1 MYDLAQAI
9 KDLILE
15 YEKACK
21 LGFVNF
27 PIGYALHQTWKKYDL
42 DYKKAEQLKEQKNDD

>member
-1 MYDLAQAI
+1 MKDLAQAI

-21 LGFVNF
+21 LDFVNF
-27 PIGYALHQTWKKYDL
+27 PIGYALYKTWKKYDL
-42 DYKKAEQLKEQKNDD
+42 DYRKVEELKEQGK